1 MYPARLTLP
10 STRGFRR
17 GIPLLAQRSLERALS
32 WLQENPALY
41 LARVRLAIALGEV
54 GAEIA
59 PEQIQREGFRSTEG
73 GDAVAA
79 LWALLTLR
87 SAWPKRDWSALE
99 ERFLER
105 FSERSGLELPSL
117 PEVPRGGGSSVNLRP
132 QKEKAPLPS
141 LNEWSSYQEA
151 LRVLDVGLSPQTGH
165 PSTNELPLIG
175 FLPYGE
181 LAALLP
187 HIRLSRRSTGDCI
200 VEEGELGGGIF
211 YLLEGRAEVFRR
223 GSRGADTLHLT
234 DLTPGALIG
243 EMSLFTEAPRIATVS
258 CKEPCWVIE
267 LPESAFS
274 MLTPHLPILTRLL
287 SGLIGQ
293 RMLTNLRKS
302 SSLLRSLGEP
312 QRRALLNTLEVRP
325 VKAGEELI
333 QAGVEGPGLFL
344 IMDGLIQVNLPGEG
358 NPSWLREGEL
368 FGEISLL
375 RSAPATASCTSLR
388 RGLLLFLSR
397 ERFSELIEVHPE
409 LREAL
414 ERGLQ
419 ERILSRSY
427 TLA

>member
-274 MLTPHLPILTRLL
+274 MLTRCE
-287 SGLIGQ
+287 S
-293 RMLTNLRKS
+293 
-302 SSLLRSLGEP
+302 
-312 QRRALLNTLEVRP
+312 
-325 VKAGEELI
+325 KA
-333 QAGVEGPGLFL
+333 AC
-344 IMDGLIQVNLPGEG
+344 
-358 NPSWLREGEL
+358 
-368 FGEISLL
+368 ISL
-375 RSAPATASCTSLR
+375 
-388 RGLLLFLSR
+388 
-397 ERFSELIEVHPE
+397 
-409 LREAL
+409 
-414 ERGLQ
+414 
-419 ERILSRSY
+419 
-427 TLA
+427 